1 VKTVVVAIGAR
12 KYQGP
17 ETHRTYRHLISLL
30 GRTITWGDIGGSAAS
45 VLILPLTTRSNA
57 FKVPIVKP
65 EAKQQ
70 ILPLGLLIA
79 AIVCGGVSWV
89 VDGTI
94 FFVLVGLSL
103 AFIVAGVVLAG
114 RLESQRRN
122 RQ

>member
-1 VKTVVVAIGAR
+1 VTSVKVAIGAGEYR
-12 KYQGP
+12 GP
-17 ETHRTYRHLISLL
+17 ETHQTCRHLVPLL
-30 GRTITWGDIGGSAAS
+30 GRTITWGDLGGSAAS
-45 VLILPLTTRSNA
+45 VLILPLTTRSNPS
-57 FKVPIVKP
+57 KVPIVKP

-79 AIVCGGVSWV
+79 AIVCGGVSWA

-94 FFVLVGLSL
+94 FYVLVGVSL
-103 AFIVAGVVLAG
+103 ALIVAGIVLAG

>member
-1 VKTVVVAIGAR
+1 
-12 KYQGP
+12 
-17 ETHRTYRHLISLL
+17 
-30 GRTITWGDIGGSAAS
+30 
-45 VLILPLTTRSNA
+45 LTTRSNA
-57 FKVPIVKP
+57 FTVPIVKP